1 MFYDVQSFF
10 FFQIVRTPIIR
21 ISALRISVRLDMR
34 TDLSFENDRN
44 FKIFLCSQNQWS
56 ETRQVCTSSNSKN
69 LKVPQSRNLPKII
82 AAVITSI
89 AWASSWR
96 LCTTLSDSYIK
107 DLERF
112 RVSFLLE
119 IGKTWVF
126 FEPVFFRKCLFSISP
141 NMICPELASSSLP
154 LHFTQHNWLCC
165 LDNNALWRFNKCIL
179 L

>member
-1 MFYDVQSFF
+1 MFYDVQS

-21 ISALRISVRLDMR
+21 TSALRISVRLDMR

-69 LKVPQSRNLPKII
+69 LKAPQSRNLPKII

-126 FEPVFFRKCLFSISP
+126 WTWTFFSKMPLLHLLTWSAQSSPLQACLYTLLSI
-141 NMICPELASSSLP
+141 IDCVV
-154 LHFTQHNWLCC
+154 
-165 LDNNALWRFNKCIL
+165 
-179 L
+179 